1 MWSELTPRLQIIF
14 WSVVGLL
21 VALAMFYMLYRMT
34 LPIQPF
40 IYQAF

>member
-1 MWSELTPRLQIIF
+1 MR
-14 WSVVGLL
+14 
-21 VALAMFYMLYRMT
+21 VARTAVWFFAACLSPSRWYYMLYRMT